1 MAGVAPKYHQT
12 NSGSNRTQL
21 RETASVEHLHSM
33 PLARELANNLTSK
46 EDLKNDERIVFQVP
60 PALWATGGLEAPL
73 PKNSSQNPSSL

>member
-33 PLARELANNLTSK
+33 PLVKELNATKASQQLHTKGVEPVETEPAQTSVQTETGLT
-46 EDLKNDERIVFQVP
+46 E
-60 PALWATGGLEAPL
+60 
-73 PKNSSQNPSSL
+73 